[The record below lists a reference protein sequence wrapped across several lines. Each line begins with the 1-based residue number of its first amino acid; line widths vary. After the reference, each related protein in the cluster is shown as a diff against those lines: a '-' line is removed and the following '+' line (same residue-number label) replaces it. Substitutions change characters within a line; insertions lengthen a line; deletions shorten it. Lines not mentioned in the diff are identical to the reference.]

1 MIVSS
6 PIIVVLGIL
15 VITCFILYLPID
27 LIIYL
32 FKYKNDR
39 YELLISL
46 KRYKDNKERKKSKE
60 NNEEAS
66 QA

>member
-1 MIVSS
+1 MIIFS
-6 PIIVVLGIL
+6 PVIIVLCTLAI
-15 VITCFILYLPID
+15 ISFILYLPID

>member
-1 MIVSS
+1 MIIFS
-6 PIIVVLGIL
+6 PIIIVLCVL
-15 VITCFILYLPID
+15 AITCFILYLPID

-32 FKYKNDR
+32 FKYKNDK

-46 KRYKDNKERKKSKE
+46 KRYKDNKERKKLKE